1 MVVGRNRREEKRS
14 DLVVVRSGII
24 HMGKGGLGK
33 PVGFDVARVV
43 KVRTV
48 KEGDLIEF
56 ELDYDEM
63 RGSKESNDKGQAG

>member
-1 MVVGRNRREEKRS
+1 
-14 DLVVVRSGII
+14 
-24 HMGKGGLGK
+24 MGKGGLGK

-43 KVRTV
+43 KVRAV